1 MKNISA
7 AAAAALTMGALATG
21 SLVAAATAP
30 VPVAGPTASVGDA
43 PTTLPGVRLVACNGT
58 TGPEGCGPG
67 WHWQWNGPRGQ
78 ACYPC

>member
-1 MKNISA
+1 MRKMKATAGA
-7 AAAAALTMGALATG
+7 AVTMGALAMGALTG
-21 SLVAAATAP
+21 TIVNTPTSTAP
-30 VPVAGPTASVGDA
+30 TVQLA
-43 PTTLPGVRLVACNGT
+43 ACNGT